1 VAARTHVSRETRLLL
16 ITAVLAVAALWAL
29 ARVRFPE
36 RPVTANP
43 VTPVLTQIATIPR
56 FADLAG
62 EVSLAR
68 ARLEPS
74 VVAVRVATMADT
86 TSWQHSVRAGIV
98 VAEGVAAAWLGGTSP
113 HVSQSDAEVL
123 VFDST
128 SGVGLVRMPAA
139 SRPPALWAPRDLD
152 NARYLMVSDIAG
164 SHISL
169 RPMFVG
175 ALVPVKVPA
184 WSAEIWLL
192 PQHTDVEPGTFAFTS
207 NGELVGLVVPHGGGR
222 GIVPGDVLMK
232 AAAWVRQV
240 DPAS

>member
-1 VAARTHVSRETRLLL
+1 MAARTHVSRETRLLL
-16 ITAVLAVAALWAL
+16 ITAVLAIATLWGL

-43 VTPVLTQIATIPR
+43 VTPVLTQIATMPR

-68 ARLEPS
+68 ARLETS
-74 VVAVRVATMADT
+74 VIAVRVATMVET
-86 TSWQHSVRAGIV
+86 SSWQHRDRPGIV
-98 VAEGVAAAWLGGTSP
+98 VAEGLAAAWLGGTST
-113 HVSQSDAEVL
+113 HVSQDDAEVL
-123 VFDST
+123 VFNPT
-128 SGVGLVRMPAA
+128 SGVGLVRTPAA
-139 SRPPALWAPRDLD
+139 RRPPALWMPRNLAD
-152 NARYLMVSDIAG
+152 ARYLMVSDVAG

-169 RPMFVG
+169 RPVFVG
-175 ALVPVKVPA
+175 ALVPVNAPA

-192 PQHTDVEPGTFAFTS
+192 PEHTDVEPGTFAFTS

-232 AAAWVRQV
+232 AAAWVRGV